1 MASISAQV
9 ERLRVKRL
17 EKALD
22 DLLLFVTSGRRYK
35 TQNPYTI
42 DEVKEAIRVL
52 SPEDYRDIYG
62 LSRKRP
68 G

>member
-1 MASISAQV
+1 MASIAAKV

-22 DLLLFVTSGRRYK
+22 DLLIFVTSGRRYQA
-35 TQNPYTI
+35 QNPYTLE
-42 DEVKEAIRVL
+42 EVKEAIRVL
-52 SPEDYRDIYG
+52 NPEEYRKIYG
-62 LSRKRP
+62 ARK